1 MTASRSCST
10 LSLLTLALAVA
21 SFASARAAENAAGVD
36 QAFVAKV
43 SQGGMFE
50 VELGKV
56 AAERGASQ
64 EIKDN
69 GVTEAHD
76 HALVGAR
83 LKAVAAASGIQFDAK
98 LNGEFQGKLDTLRA
112 LSGPAFDK
120 AYVIEMERIH
130 GIDGGLFAQEA
141 KAGGT
146 DALRSF
152 AEETH
157 SIVGMHIGALKGTD
171 VR

>member
-1 MTASRSCST
+1 MAFA
-10 LSLLTLALAVA
+10 LVLAGLAA
-21 SFASARAAENAAGVD
+21 ARAAETAD

-56 AAERGASQ
+56 AAEKGATQ
-64 EIKDN
+64 EIRDN

-76 HALVGAR
+76 HALVGAK
-83 LKAVAAASGIQFDAK
+83 LKSVAAESGIHFDSK
-98 LNGEFQGKLDTLRA
+98 LNAEFQGKLDKLSA

-120 AYVIEMERIH
+120 AYVAEMEH
-130 GIDGGLFAQEA
+130 VHEVDGGLFAQEA

-146 DALRSF
+146 SAFRAF

-157 SIVGMHIGALKGTD
+157 AIVGMHVGALKGTD
-171 VR
+171 LH